1 MSTITMVKLYF
12 SNLAGIA
19 TATAQT
25 ESQLNGLTT
34 ATATATVAVT
44 ISAPLTRQQTI
55 MSWFWG
61 I

>member
-1 MSTITMVKLYF
+1 MPDATIIKLTAPALT
-12 SNLAGIA
+12 SLTA
-19 TATAQT
+19 ATAQT
-25 ESQLNGLTT
+25 DSQLNGLT
-34 ATATATVAVT
+34 TATATVAVT